1 MRANQANHLLLLRIH
16 ISRIPRCRFGLT
28 RHVPAFLCTSRLS
41 RLARRPTAQC
51 HTCVPHAMPRPTP
64 SSPPALLPAAACA
77 NLPAGP
83 HARNRRTLKHVITTS
98 RPCTRIVTSH
108 PSLHRAI
115 AAQPTGL
122 PAKGR
127 FQHPR
132 CRQGSCCFR
141 HAPPSS
147 CYLINRPI
155 STIGPAIPNASA
167 PSVPPPAPI
176 NKHPRL
182 PSLSLLQRS
191 TARPFA
197 CALARRQDNVTVPDQ
212 GSAASQGTTYLP

>member
-1 MRANQANHLLLLRIH
+1 MRA
-16 ISRIPRCRFGLT
+16 T
-28 RHVPAFLCTSRLS
+28 RHASPDTRLTACS
-41 RLARRPTAQC
+41 AARRCLCKPALW
-51 HTCVPHAMPRPTP
+51 PPRPQ
-64 SSPPALLPAAACA
+64 SP
-77 NLPAGP
+77 
-83 HARNRRTLKHVITTS
+83 HSQARNYHIPC
-98 RPCTRIVTSH
+98 PCTRIVTSH

-127 FQHPR
+127 LQHPR
-132 CRQGSCCFR
+132 RRHCSCCFL
-141 HAPPSS
+141 HAPHSS
-147 CYLINRPI
+147 CYLINRPT

-167 PSVPPPAPI
+167 HSVPSPAPI

-212 GSAASQGTTYLP
+212 GSAASQGTTYLPQPNPTAPQLETIFSPLPPYIPLVTSAAHCCATSRGLCTFLSGSTWIAW